1 MTKRKP
7 PELHKP
13 NGRPSSYTEGVGTVI
28 CERIAAGESLKAI
41 CREEGMPSHVAVLRW
56 ALTIPEFRNQYTIAR
71 EMQAEILAD
80 ELLEI
85 ADDGRNDWM
94 EKQDQNGAVTGWR
107 ENGEAM
113 RRSQLR
119 IETRKWVAA
128 KLLPKRWGDKTST
141 EITGPD
147 GSPLIP
153 QTIDP
158 RSLSKEAK
166 AALYQALQI
175 ATAQAEATDADIK
188 EDEDE

>member
-1 MTKRKP
+1 
-7 PELHKP
+7 
-13 NGRPSSYTEGVGTVI
+13 
-28 CERIAAGESLKAI
+28 
-41 CREEGMPSHVAVLRW
+41 MPSHVAVLRW

-158 RSLSKEAK
+158 RTLSKEAK

-175 ATAQAEATDADIK
+175 ATAQQEATDAQITE
-188 EDEDE
+188 EDEDK